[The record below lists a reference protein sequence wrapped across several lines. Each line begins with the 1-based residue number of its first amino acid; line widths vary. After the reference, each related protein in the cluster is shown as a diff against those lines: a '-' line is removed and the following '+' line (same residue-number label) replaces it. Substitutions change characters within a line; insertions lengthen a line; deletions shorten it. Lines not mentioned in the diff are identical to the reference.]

1 VSARYRKI
9 DVRLWGDEKF
19 RLLNRDAKLIFLF
32 LLSCPGQTMVGAMR
46 ATMPGLACELQMG
59 EREFRAAFGQLS
71 TRGMVKFNEEA
82 GLLWL
87 PNWLRYNRPESPSV
101 VKSWPTALQLLPQCR
116 LKSEIV
122 KKLQVFI
129 GGLPSGWRGVCL
141 HQEQEQ
147 EQEQERSKS
156 NPAQSSQEATP
167 IEEMRKGPVNGKA
180 TLVSMERQR
189 I

>member
-1 VSARYRKI
+1 MNARFRKI

-19 RLLNRDAKLIFLF
+19 RLLSRDAKLIFIF
-32 LLSCPGQTMVGAMR
+32 LLSCPEQTMLGAMR
-46 ATMPGLACELQMG
+46 ATMPGLACQLQMSQ
-59 EREFRAAFGQLS
+59 REFSVAFRQLS
-71 TRGMVKFNEEA
+71 TRGMVKFNQEA

-101 VKSWPTALQLLPQCR
+101 IKSWPTALQLLPQCR

-129 GGLPSGWRGVCL
+129 GGLPPAWRVVCL

-147 EQEQERSKS
+147 EQEQEGTKSKPSKS
-156 NPAQSSQEATP
+156 SQNHDSSVTHFSSLLERTARAQ
-167 IEEMRKGPVNGKA
+167 
-180 TLVSMERQR
+180 
-189 I
+189 